1 MPGKKKR
8 KQQRQL
14 HLAMILRDDF
24 LILQEYLAFYKE
36 AVIKIEEEIGRRNS
50 EQMRAFFDQSR
61 KGDTNE

>member
-14 HLAMILRDDF
+14 HLAMLLRDDII
-24 LILQEYLAFYKE
+24 ILQEYLAFYKE

-50 EQMRAFFDQSR
+50 EQMRAFFDKSR